1 MLSYLLITGRFL
13 ETAMLICFGC
23 SWPISIF
30 KSWRTKFVRG
40 KSIAFMV
47 LIFVGY
53 LAGTGAKFF
62 RAVHAGQPPEWNTSL
77 YILNVILVAI
87 DISLYVKYRR
97 NHEPV
102 MARAAREIARM
113 DMEEKSRS
121 GR

>member
-1 MLSYLLITGRFL
+1 MLSYLLITGRLL

-47 LIFVGY
+47 LVFAGY
-53 LAGTGAKFF
+53 LAGAGGKLF
-62 RAVHAGQPPEWNTSL
+62 RAAHAGQPPEWNLSL
-77 YILNVILVAI
+77 YILNGIFVAI

-102 MARAAREIARM
+102 TIRVAREIARM
-113 DMEEKSRS
+113 EMEEKSRP
-121 GR
+121 GH